1 MRLPFVSLS
10 RLFCSTCSRSGEAQ
24 VRNNRV
30 EVAKTSSDKRKHEAP
45 AAIMSFCSLWSAS
58 PLFGSIYMAQP
69 IQVYPHLFGI
79 EGIDHSHNSTTHK
92 PLHPTTEELSSR
104 SLTMDAITATFT
116 SSISKTETT
125 PVNEE
130 RAARWSG
137 IGPGM
142 CVIA

>member
-1 MRLPFVSLS
+1 
-10 RLFCSTCSRSGEAQ
+10 
-24 VRNNRV
+24 
-30 EVAKTSSDKRKHEAP
+30 
-45 AAIMSFCSLWSAS
+45 
-58 PLFGSIYMAQP
+58 MAQP

-79 EGIDHSHNSTTHK
+79 EGTDHSHNPTTHK

-104 SLTMDAITATFT
+104 SLTMDAFTATFT

-142 CVIA
+142 CVVANKPPVNEERAARWSGIGPGMCVIA